1 MGELVFGQFCS
12 GGTKSGGA
20 KTFLFRWEI
29 SFAASVRPV
38 NINPIYVLPIGSRKG
53 VAKKNF
59 FLGHSPKGEGD
70 EQSYVLARKIMNIRR
85 WFISVKFCKF
95 GLFQAIQL
103 DFINKS

>member
-12 GGTKSGGA
+12 GGTKSRGA

-29 SFAASVRPV
+29 SFAASARPV
-38 NINPIYVLPIGSRKG
+38 NINPIYVLPIGSREG
-53 VAKKNF
+53 VAKKL
-59 FLGHSPKGEGD
+59 FLSHSPKGEGG
-70 EQSYVLARKIMNIRR
+70 EQSYVLARKMLNICK

>member
-1 MGELVFGQFCS
+1 MSFDFLIFKDLVCIRIGLGKANAEFSLYLLCCEDACHHMGELVFGQFCS

-53 VAKKNF
+53 VAKKTF
-59 FLGHSPKGEGD
+59 F
-70 EQSYVLARKIMNIRR
+70 
-85 WFISVKFCKF
+85 
-95 GLFQAIQL
+95 
-103 DFINKS
+103 